1 MQNPRLAVKQWLRR
15 VTGSIAFFPTIIALA
30 FIVLAL
36 LLIWV
41 EYQPWLMDIKE
52 SMDVVMVESEE
63 DGRLVLGTLVASTI
77 SLMVFSFSMVMVV
90 LNQASANL
98 SPRLLPGLIT
108 AKDNQVVMGVYLGT
122 ICFCLMLILNIHPDA
137 DERRIPGFG
146 ILVGLCFGLA
156 CLALFAYFIHSIS
169 QAIQVDHILDRLL
182 QQTLSKLRKSLGAE
196 KFIEPDTS
204 GWSTLNAPCAGYLKW
219 IQEDELLRLCCEYDV
234 QLQMKE
240 RIGYFYVANAPYVR
254 VNKELDQTIAEKVHQ
269 CFLFYPQERL
279 GDHYSFGFKQISEVA
294 VKSLSPGINDP
305 ATAIKAIDMLVMLFI
320 EKCSSEEIC
329 ILKDKK
335 GAARIFLQP
344 TSFDDLLRQNIT
356 PIREYAKRDP
366 IVMRHLLNGMCK
378 VRRMLRN
385 DGCTLTL
392 VRHAIAVRDSCDEAL
407 TNALDRASINEEI
420 ETFNQR
426 HHEQAL
432 ALLKCYTEPKS

>member
-15 VTGSIAFFPTIIALA
+15 ITGSIAFFPTIIALA

-36 LLIWV
+36 LIIWV
-41 EYQPWLMDIKE
+41 EYQPWLMDVKE
-52 SMDVVMVESEE
+52 AMDVVLVESVE

-90 LNQASANL
+90 LSQASANL

-108 AKDNQVVMGVYLGT
+108 AKDNQIVMGFYLGT
-122 ICFCLMLILNIHPDA
+122 ICFCLMLILNIHPEA

-146 ILVGLCFGLA
+146 IFVGLCFGLA

-169 QAIQVDHILDRLL
+169 QAIQVDQILDRLL
-182 QQTLSKLRKSLGAE
+182 QQTLLKLRKSLTDE
-196 KFIEPDTS
+196 KSVEPDTN
-204 GWSTLNAPCAGYLKW
+204 GWSILNAPGAGYLKW
-219 IQEDELLRLCCEYDV
+219 IQEDELLRVCCENDL
-234 QLQMKE
+234 QLQMTE

-254 VNKELDQTIAEKVHQ
+254 VNKELDKVLAEKVHQ

-320 EKCSSEEIC
+320 EKCSREEIC
-329 ILKDKK
+329 VLNDKK
-335 GAARIFLQP
+335 GSARIFLQP
-344 TSFDDLLRQNIT
+344 TRFEDLLQQDIT

-366 IVMRHLLNGMCK
+366 IVMRHLLNGITK
-378 VRRMLRN
+378 IRAMLH
-385 DGCTLTL
+385 DEQSVQTLM
-392 VRHAIAVRDSCDEAL
+392 RHAVAVRDSCDDAL
-407 TNALDRASINEEI
+407 TNKLDRASINEEI
-420 ETFNQR
+420 ESFNQR
-426 HHEQAL
+426 HQQNAL
-432 ALLKCYTEPKS
+432 AMLQC